1 LAGYVIAD
9 VEVHDPAGY
18 EEYRSQTLAT
28 VQKYDGEFL
37 VRGGQVEV
45 VEGEW
50 APTRLIIIKFPSTE
64 RAREWA
70 DGPEY
75 SAIKG
80 IRQRTAKSNVIIIE
94 GA

>member
-1 LAGYVIAD
+1 MAGYVIAE

-28 VQKYDGEFL
+28 VQKYDGEFI
-37 VRGGQVEV
+37 VRGGQVDV
-45 VEGEW
+45 LEGEW
-50 APTRLIIIKFPSTE
+50 YPKRLIVIRFASTD